1 LPHVLFRKTGYHFPG
16 HSPANQYFILL
27 FSGLSLINSTWL
39 IPWYLTRL
47 AEAQAKIGHSGEAW
61 QRIFEAFEQ
70 MEKGGVVQHQ
80 AEINR

>member
-1 LPHVLFRKTGYHFPG
+1 MSFFGKPAATFPG
-16 HSPANQYFILL
+16 HAPASQYFILL

-47 AEAQAKIGHSGEAW
+47 AKAQAKVGHCGEAW

-70 MEKGGVVQHQ
+70 MEKGGEVQL
-80 AEINR
+80 